1 MKTILQFENVTFC
14 YDNTILKQ
22 FYCYFDKSGIYCIL
36 GKSGCGKTTFFKLI
50 SGLLLPQK
58 GKIIHNA
65 QKISFLF
72 QENRLLPWFTI
83 LDNLMAVNNDK
94 EYCISILEQLDLHNI
109 EKKLPSELSG
119 GMLRRVALAKA
130 IIYDGDIFLLDE
142 PFVGIDTERK
152 QNIIPFLKQKLQNKI
167 CLVITHNLEEATALS
182 SQLYTLQKHCLK
194 TFYYND
200 LSNR

>member
-1 MKTILQFENVTFC
+1 MNTILQFENVTFY
-14 YDNTILKQ
+14 YDNIILQQ
-22 FYCYFDKSGIYCIL
+22 FHCYFDQSGFYCIL
-36 GKSGCGKTTFFKLI
+36 GKNGCGKTTFFKLI

-83 LDNLMAVNNDK
+83 LDNLMVINADK
-94 EYCISILEQLDLHNI
+94 EYCISILEQLDLYNI

-167 CLVITHNLEEATALS
+167 CLVITHNLEEANALS
-182 SQLYTLQKHCLK
+182 SQQYTLQKHCLK
-194 TFYYND
+194 TVYYTD